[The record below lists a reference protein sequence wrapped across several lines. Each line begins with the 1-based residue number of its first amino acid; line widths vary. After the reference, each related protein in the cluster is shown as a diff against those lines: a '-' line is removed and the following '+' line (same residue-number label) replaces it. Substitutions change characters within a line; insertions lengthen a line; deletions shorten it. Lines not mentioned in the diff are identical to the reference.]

1 MNPLL
6 LKYYTQELAHLR
18 EMGAE
23 FAEAFPK
30 VAGRLGLE
38 QFECADPYV
47 ERLLEGFSF
56 LAARVQMRLDAQYP
70 RFAQHLAE
78 IVFPQY
84 LAPIPSMVVAQ
95 FTPDFSH
102 PSLARGVRVLRST
115 ALSGQLDKH
124 QTTRCEY
131 RTAHD
136 LTLWPI
142 ELIEARYAP
151 DSGAFGHALG
161 ALTKRPLAAL
171 HLRFRAHG
179 IEAAS
184 ALALDTLPIYL
195 RGSDNAAV
203 RVYEQLT
210 GHVVGAYVLPA
221 GAAVPSAVLPS
232 SCVVPTGFSDEQALL
247 PQAAQ
252 SFSGFRLLQEYFAF
266 AERFLF
272 VELQGL
278 RQALRTCNS
287 TTFEIVLLL
296 DELDSTLEAAMEASQ
311 FALHCTPAINLFERR
326 ADRIWVNDEQFEY
339 HVVADRTRPID
350 FEIHSI
356 VGVDGHR
363 MGATEPRRFDPL
375 YRMRGGESGGT
386 GAYYQVRRETRLPS
400 EQERRLGT
408 RSRYVGS
415 EVFIALVDGAEQPV
429 SADLHQLGVNALC
442 TNRDLPLRMRVG
454 AGATDFICGEALP
467 VESVRCVAGPSE
479 PRGPL
484 TQSDEVVWRLVD
496 GLSAHYLPLTE
507 SMGREDGSA
516 ASETRAEA
524 LRDLLSLHCRQDDH
538 VAKRQIMSIERM
550 SARPVTRRLPIAGP
564 TSFGRGLQITVEFA
578 DSPFAYEGGFLFGA
592 VLQAFFASYVSINHF
607 TETVVRTPGRG
618 EVMRWAPR
626 IGRCAI
632 L

>member
-70 RFAQHLAE
+70 RFAQHLME

-102 PSLARGVRVLRST
+102 PSLARGVRVPRHT
-115 ALSGQLDKH
+115 ALIGQLDKH
-124 QTTRCEY
+124 ETTRCEY
-131 RTAHD
+131 RSAHE
-136 LTLWPI
+136 LTLWPL
-142 ELIEARYAP
+142 ELIEARYVP
-151 DSGAFGHALG
+151 ESGVFGQLPG
-161 ALTKRPLAAL
+161 MRSSRPLAAL
-171 HLRFRAHG
+171 HLRFQAHG
-179 IEAAS
+179 VNAVS
-184 ALALDTLPIYL
+184 ALTLDRLPIYL

-210 GHVVGAYVLPA
+210 GHVVGGYIVPAGSSVPTAVLPA
-221 GAAVPSAVLPS
+221 N
-232 SCVVPTGFSDEQALL
+232 CVVPTGLSDEQGLL
-247 PQAAQ
+247 PNAAQ

-272 VELQGL
+272 VEVQGL
-278 RQALRTCNS
+278 RQALHTCNG
-287 TTFEIVLLL
+287 TAFELVLLL
-296 DELDSTLEAAMEASQ
+296 DEHDSTLESAMNASQ
-311 FALHCTPAINLFERR
+311 FALYCTPAINLFERR
-326 ADRIWVNDEQFEY
+326 TDRIWVSDEQFEY
-339 HVVADRTRPID
+339 HVVTDRTRPTD

-356 VGVDGHR
+356 VGVDGYR
-363 MGATEPRRFDPL
+363 MGAEEPRRFDPL
-375 YRMRGGESGGT
+375 YRLRGGEAGHD
-386 GAYYQVRRETRLPS
+386 GAYYQMRREARRPS
-400 EQERRLGT
+400 EQERRIGT

-415 EVFIALVDGAEQPV
+415 EVYIALVDGAEQPV
-429 SADLHQLGVNALC
+429 PIDLHQLGVNALC

-454 AGATDFICGEALP
+454 AGTTDFVCGEPMP
-467 VESVRCVAGPSE
+467 VESVRCVAGPSA
-479 PRGPL
+479 PRSAIA
-484 TQSDEVVWRLVD
+484 QNDDVVWRLVD
-496 GLSAHYLPLTE
+496 GLSANYLPLTE
-507 SMGREDGSA
+507 DLGNGDETA
-516 ASETRAEA
+516 AAQARARA
-524 LRDLLSLHCRQDDH
+524 LRDLLNLHCRQDDQ
-538 VAKRQIMSIERM
+538 VAKRQIMSIERL
-550 SARPVTRRLPIAGP
+550 SARAVTRRLPIAGP
-564 TSFGRGLQITVEFA
+564 TAFGRGLEIEVEFA
-578 DSPFAYEGGFLFGA
+578 DSSFAYEGGFLFGA
-592 VLQAFFASYVSINHF
+592 VLQAFFAFYVSINHF

-618 EVMRWAPR
+618 EVMRWPVKV
-626 IGRCAI
+626 GRCAI